1 MSNKMNFSDETV
13 EAAIHAFAEANRAGS
28 CPDHCVYEAIKAALS
43 SLTLADLMQ
52 VEEIRELVNGGRRA
66 ARILDDTGYD
76 PDTFDALAE
85 ALTPF
90 TEAK

>member
-1 MSNKMNFSDETV
+1 MNFSDETV
-13 EAAIHAFAEANRAGS
+13 SKMADAICSVSPYMDDGELRV
-28 CPDHCVYEAIKAALS
+28 DAISKAALS